1 MFRSPEEAI
10 FDLAS
15 QIRDDLKL
23 HADRMSYPQKEINK
37 MIAIQVSG
45 DMTYCD
51 YRPDWRKARQLI
63 DEFIE
68 YVKQKGYRRIVRESR
83 EVIRAESS
91 TGFVLIESGDM
102 APKGV
107 RK

>member
-1 MFRSPEEAI
+1 
-10 FDLAS
+10 
-15 QIRDDLKL
+15 
-23 HADRMSYPQKEINK
+23 

-45 DMTYCD
+45 DMTYSD
-51 YRPDWRKARQLI
+51 YRTDWRQAARLI
-63 DEFIE
+63 EEFIE

-91 TGFVLIESGDM
+91 TGFVLIESGSM

-107 RK
+107 RR